1 MKGQT
6 GFEFGTL
13 IVDEIKATS
22 PVINPSMYY
31 ICIRSILIISS
42 EETNTCIYTV
52 TIVNN
57 ASEQIKPVILFI
69 KFIAGNNCRF
79 E

>member
-31 ICIRSILIISS
+31 IRSILIISS

-57 ASEQIKPVILFI
+57 ASEQIKPVILII
-69 KFIAGNNCRF
+69 KFNAGNNCRF

>member
-31 ICIRSILIISS
+31 IRIILIISS

>member
-1 MKGQT
+1 MN
-6 GFEFGTL
+6 FGTL

-31 ICIRSILIISS
+31 IRRILIISS

>member
-22 PVINPSMYY
+22 PVINPFMYY
-31 ICIRSILIISS
+31 ICIRSRLNIISS

-69 KFIAGNNCRF
+69 IYCRK
-79 E
+79 